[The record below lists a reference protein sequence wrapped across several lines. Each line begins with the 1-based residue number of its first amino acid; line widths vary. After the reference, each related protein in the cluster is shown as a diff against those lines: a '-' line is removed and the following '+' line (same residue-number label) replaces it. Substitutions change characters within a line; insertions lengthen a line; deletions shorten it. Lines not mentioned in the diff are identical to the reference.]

1 MQRRLRVRLHKRQV
15 AAAAEHTVED
25 GHCLGARDGLVRMER
40 AVRKAA
46 DPAVGV
52 GRSDRIIVPAAADI
66 GKRHAARRIHTI
78 DPGEN
83 GHELRA
89 ADGLIRM
96 ERAIAAAIDGAGV
109 GQRADRSRVP
119 LAGRNVAEAIAAAVV
134 LLVRLLSHEL
144 IEHLGR
150 LGARERT
157 GRCKGGRRAAGDVG
171 LVAGH
176 IQQTGR
182 LRRLRAGAA
191 AVIAIVAAHL
201 GDVLFQQRHGLLER
215 DGAAVIERAD
225 DRHDVLQVHVRRGD
239 ELGQK
244 LRDLIIRE
252 DAARDA
258 RQDGV
263 DAGLRHAESLQD
275 LGKRLL
281 GRLAVRAAGGNV
293 TDDLAEVD
301 VHRVAGDGDD
311 AVHVVVVAGN
321 ILEQIAHIHV
331 HDTVDEV
338 AVAGDVIDKVAHV
351 HADDAVDEVIA
362 VDDAELV
369 KNVREH
375 RIVIREG
382 SRHRVSRILV
392 DGQRSGSGFHELDRS
407 AVTDGL
413 VTVKRADH
421 GRHAGKIK
429 RAGLGELGGKGL
441 RIVC

>member
-1 MQRRLRVRLHKRQV
+1 M
-15 AAAAEHTVED
+15 
-25 GHCLGARDGLVRMER
+25 
-40 AVRKAA
+40 
-46 DPAVGV
+46 
-52 GRSDRIIVPAAADI
+52 
-66 GKRHAARRIHTI
+66 
-78 DPGEN
+78 
-83 GHELRA
+83 
-89 ADGLIRM
+89 
-96 ERAIAAAIDGAGV
+96 
-109 GQRADRSRVP
+109 
-119 LAGRNVAEAIAAAVV
+119 
-134 LLVRLLSHEL
+134 
-144 IEHLGR
+144 
-150 LGARERT
+150 
-157 GRCKGGRRAAGDVG
+157 RC
-171 LVAGH
+171 
-176 IQQTGR
+176 
-182 LRRLRAGAA
+182 A

-281 GRLAVRAAGGNV
+281 GCLAVRAAGGNV
-293 TDDLAEVD
+293 ADDLAEVD

-331 HDTVDEV
+331 HDTVDKV
-338 AVAGDVIDKVAHV
+338 AVAGDVIDKAANV
-351 HADDAVDEVIA
+351 HADDAVGEVIA

-382 SRHRVSRILV
+382 SRHRVGRILV

-421 GRHAGKIK
+421 GCHTGKIK
-429 RAGLGELGGKGL
+429 RAGLDELHGKGL
-441 RIVC
+441 RIIR